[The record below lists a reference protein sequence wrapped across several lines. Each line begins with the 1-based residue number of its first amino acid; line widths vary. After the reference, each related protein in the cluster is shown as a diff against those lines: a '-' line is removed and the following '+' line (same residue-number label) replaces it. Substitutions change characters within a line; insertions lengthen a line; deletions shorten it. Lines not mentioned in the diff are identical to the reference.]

1 MTKYYFY
8 ILLMI
13 SFLGKG
19 QFFDKKYTSQERYAA
34 QLIQQKDKIEQL
46 PFSKEKQQS
55 YLNIINDL
63 ATKYNGIRKFDS
75 SLVFSKEALVLA
87 KKIQNNSQIT
97 SARINIGFA
106 YQKKELF
113 FEASKYFEE
122 AISSA
127 KLSKNDSLLALSYH
141 LAGMCYGD
149 QKEYPRALSF
159 LKKELIIDRK
169 NHFNQQLSDCL
180 NTIGLLYSSSKNRDS
195 ALVFFQECLKHSE
208 QNNIEKMIAV
218 GYKNIGKVQLY
229 TNHAAEGI
237 GNIEKSITLFL
248 KSSKSEIREVV
259 IYSYLELARYFDYA
273 KNFEQ
278 SIKYAKLGIQL
289 NARLNYTDVQQEL
302 SKILYNNY
310 KSLGKTNE
318 ALRYLEKYQESS
330 DKINEDFLQQQHAA
344 LEERFKGEEQKN
356 QINLLNQ
363 EKKAEEQQRNWL
375 IVSLLIVSIFVIFVF
390 YLYQTIKKQK
400 SEIEEINQNLEQKVS
415 ERTAELQEAYDDIKS
430 AMLRGQT
437 LERKRVAADLHDNL
451 GSLLSAMG
459 VSLEVV
465 NVDNFTEKEKFVFQ
479 NVQNQ
484 LQDAYRE
491 IRLISHNLQPAELE
505 KQGLQKAI
513 ERLAEKINLSQ
524 KVKISLDNQIL
535 TGFSKEI
542 EFNLYSILLELVNN
556 TIKHAQA
563 ENIKIA
569 FSETDNLNWQLYYSD
584 DGNGFEKISNEG
596 FGLQNIKSR
605 LDQINGKIE
614 ILEGKGINYLIS
626 FVNQ

>member
-1 MTKYYFY
+1 MPKFY
-8 ILLMI
+8 LSILLMI
-13 SFLGKG
+13 SFESSG
-19 QFFDKKYTSQERYAA
+19 QYFDEKHTSQEI
-34 QLIQQKDKIEQL
+34 IQQKDKVKQL

-55 YLNIINDL
+55 YLKKLNDL
-63 ATKYNGIRKFDS
+63 ATKYNAIRKFDS
-75 SLVFSKEALVLA
+75 SLVFSKEALILA
-87 KKIQNNSQIT
+87 QKTQNNTQIT

-122 AISSA
+122 AILSA
-127 KLSKNDSLLALSYH
+127 KSSKNDSLLALSYH

-149 QKEYPRALSF
+149 QKEYPRALSL
-159 LKKELIIDRK
+159 LKKELVIYRK
-169 NHFNQQLSDCL
+169 KQFNQQLSDCL

-208 QNNIEKMIAV
+208 RNNMEGMIAV
-218 GYKNIGKVQLY
+218 SYKNIGKIQLY
-229 TNHAAEGI
+229 TNHVSEGI

-248 KSSKSEIREVV
+248 KNPKQYIRDIA
-259 IYSYLELARYFDYA
+259 IYSYLELARYFESA

-278 SIKYAKLGIQL
+278 SIKYAKLGTQL
-289 NARLNYTDVQQEL
+289 NERLNYTDVQQEL
-302 SKILYNNY
+302 TKILYNNY
-310 KSLGKTNE
+310 KSRGQTSE

-330 DKINEDFLQQQHAA
+330 DKINDDFLQQQHAA
-344 LEERFKGEEQKN
+344 LEERFKGEQQKN
-356 QINLLNQ
+356 QIILLNQ
-363 EKKAEEQQRNWL
+363 EKKAEERQRNWL
-375 IVSLLIVSIFVIFVF
+375 IISLLIVSIFVVFVF

-415 ERTAELQEAYDDIKS
+415 ERTAELQAAYDDIKN

-465 NVDNFTEKEKFVFQ
+465 NVDNFTEKERFIFQ

-505 KQGLQKAI
+505 KQGLQKAV
-513 ERLAEKINLSQ
+513 ERLAEKINQSQ
-524 KVKISLDNQIL
+524 KTKLSIDSQQL
-535 TGFSKEI
+535 TVFSKEI

-563 ENIKIA
+563 ENIKII
-569 FSETDNLNWQLYYSD
+569 FSKTDNLNWQLHYSD
-584 DGNGFEKISNEG
+584 DGKGYDKTSSEG

-605 LDQINGKIE
+605 LEQINGKIE
-614 ILEGKGINYLIS
+614 ILQGKGINYLIS
-626 FVNQ
+626 FVKQ

>member
-1 MTKYYFY
+1 MNKLYFY
-8 ILLMI
+8 TFLLI
-13 SFLGKG
+13 SFVGKG
-19 QFFDKKYTSQERYAA
+19 QFFEERYTL
-34 QLIQQKDKIEQL
+34 QELIHQKDKIEQL
-46 PFSKEKQQS
+46 PFSKEQQQS
-55 YLNIINDL
+55 YLKIINEL
-63 ATKYNGIRKFDS
+63 ATKYNDIRKFDS
-75 SLVFSKEALVLA
+75 SLIFSKEALVLA
-87 KKIQNNSQIT
+87 QKTQNNSQVT

-122 AISSA
+122 AILSA
-127 KLSKNDSLLALSYH
+127 KLGKNDSLLARSYH

-149 QKEYPRALSF
+149 QKEYPRALDF
-159 LKKELIIDRK
+159 LKKELVIDRK
-169 NHFNQQLSDCL
+169 KQFNQQLSDCL

-195 ALVFFQECLKHSE
+195 ALVFFQACLKHSE
-208 QNNIEKMIAV
+208 RNNIERMIAV
-218 GYKNIGKVQLY
+218 SYKNIGKIQLY
-229 TNHAAEGI
+229 TNHTLEGI

-248 KSSKSEIREVV
+248 KSSKPEIQEVA

-273 KNFEQ
+273 KNFEL
-278 SIKYAKLGIQL
+278 SIKYAKLGTQL
-289 NARLNYTDVQQEL
+289 NERLNYTDVQQEL
-302 SKILYNNY
+302 TKILYNNY

-318 ALRYLEKYQESS
+318 ALHYLEKYQESS

-344 LEERFKGEEQKN
+344 LEERFKGEQQKN

-363 EKKAEEQQRNWL
+363 EKKVEERQRNWL
-375 IVSLLIVSIFVIFVF
+375 IISLLIVSTFVIFVF

-415 ERTAELQEAYDDIKS
+415 ERTAELQAAYDDIKN

-465 NVDNFTEKEKFVFQ
+465 NVDNFTEKERFIFQ

-505 KQGLQKAI
+505 KQGLQKAV

-524 KVKISLDNQIL
+524 KVKLSIDNQQL

-542 EFNLYSILLELVNN
+542 EFNLYSILLELINN

-563 ENIKIA
+563 KNIKIA
-569 FSETDNLNWQLYYSD
+569 FSKTDNLNWQLRYSD
-584 DGNGFEKISNEG
+584 DGNGFDKISKEG